1 MVTAVVS
8 AASFMFALS
17 VTAEITPAIEMPAQA
32 ARQVAEANIDQ
43 RADFTKSIVTKAI
56 AKNPTIAPALVSAIA
71 KGSPEMAVVAAV
83 AAVIQEPK
91 QIAAI
96 TKAAV
101 AAAPSL
107 AGKIVAAICK
117 QFPAKYNL
125 IANAAFEAAPE
136 ARTTILDAVS
146 TTVTAAKTSV
156 VLPPPTTGGSFTPVL
171 GAPASKSRTDTEV
184 VAPGGGRSYDG
195 A

>member
-1 MVTAVVS
+1 M
-8 AASFMFALS
+8 
-17 VTAEITPAIEMPAQA
+17 
-32 ARQVAEANIDQ
+32 AEAKSDQ
-43 RADFTKSIVTKAI
+43 RADLTKSIVTKAI

-71 KGSPEMAVVAAV
+71 KGSPEMAVIAAV

-101 AAAPSL
+101 AAAPAL

-136 ARTTILDAVS
+136 ARATILDAVS
-146 TTVTAAKTSV
+146 TTVTSAKASV
-156 VLPPPTTGGSFTPVL
+156 VLPPPTIGAPYTTPV
-171 GAPASKSRTDTEV
+171 GTPTSKSAGDTGII
-184 VAPGGGRSYDG
+184 APGGGRSYDG